1 MTLTPVLLSMFL
13 QCAPNVAPETLNAV
27 VNVESAGKPFVVAN
41 VTDNTSH
48 SFDDKGRAVAFLN
61 SLTREN
67 KNYSAGLMQ
76 INSANFKWLGV
87 NNENIFDTCTNIK
100 AGSKV
105 LQQCWLKAKN
115 TESDDQK
122 ALRNALSC
130 YYSGN
135 FVRGYKKEKS
145 DGRSYVERIESK
157 AVVTANTVVPA
168 IMVNGQ
174 VGVVSNDSASIRT
187 SSFMVTDN
195 KSESWDVF
203 SDYATNQIEGADNGG

>member
-1 MTLTPVLLSMFL
+1 MNITPMLLSLFL

-61 SLTREN
+61 DLTRKN

-87 NNENIFDTCTNIK
+87 SNENIFDSCTNIK
-100 AGSKV
+100 AGGKV
-105 LQQCWLKAKN
+105 LQQCWLKAKAS
-115 TESDDQK
+115 ELDDQK
-122 ALRNALSC
+122 TLRNALSC

-135 FVRGYKKEKS
+135 FVRGYKKEKT
-145 DGRSYVERIESK
+145 DGRSYIERIENK
-157 AVVTANTVVPA
+157 AVARVSGTVPA
-168 IMVNGQ
+168 IRVNGQ
-174 VGVVSNDSASIRT
+174 NDVIDSAPIRL
-187 SSFMVTDN
+187 SSFMVTEN

-203 SDYATNQIEGADNGG
+203 SDYATNKIKE

>member
-1 MTLTPVLLSMFL
+1 MNITPMLLSLFL
-13 QCAPNVAPETLNAV
+13 QCAPDVAPETLNAV
-27 VNVESAGKPFVVAN
+27 VKVESAGKPFVVAN

-61 SLTREN
+61 GLTREN

-87 NNENIFDTCTNIK
+87 SNENIFDSCTNIK

-115 TESDDQK
+115 TEPDNQK

-135 FVRGYKKEKS
+135 FVRGYKKEKT
-145 DGRSYVERIESK
+145 DGRSYVERVESK
-157 AVVTANTVVPA
+157 VEANVNTVVPA
-168 IMVNGQ
+168 IRVDGNNG
-174 VGVVSNDSASIRT
+174 VGDSEPIRAT
-187 SSFMVTDN
+187 SFMV
-195 KSESWDVF
+195 SENQSENWDVF
-203 SDYATNQIEGADNGG
+203 NDYATSQIEGGNNGG